1 MFIVY
6 MIRCYGDADG
16 YAQILSEVFGSWR
29 SGVHVQSSLVIP
41 VSLRAPL
48 SGIGTNRYAR

>member
-1 MFIVY
+1 

-29 SGVHVQSSLVIP
+29 SGVHVESSLVIP